1 MKMTVIFGFFVIFLA
16 SSLQLTLAF
25 ETEQEPEPPQI
36 PEPTPEPEPIRTP
49 DPVPVPDPF
58 PGETE
63 SEKIQRLTKENN
75 ELKQQNIN
83 LEVEI
88 STLKNEKSILQ
99 AEILELNDTI
109 QNLKEL
115 TMEQVRVIMDLANRL
130 KDVLFEKI
138 LSATINL

>member
-1 MKMTVIFGFFVIFLA
+1 MQSGTF
-16 SSLQLTLAF
+16 AF

-115 TMEQVRVIMDLANRL
+115 TMEQVRVIMDLANRI